1 MSDQHCGIDRREAV
15 RRMGAAG
22 LGGVL
27 GLSALDAEATPTSS
41 LRPAGPSF
49 LRAPLAD
56 VPYKRLPLGDVQ
68 PSGWLRAQ
76 LRRMA
81 DGMAGRLDELYF
93 NVGDNNAWVG
103 GNGDNWERG
112 PYWADG
118 LVPLAY
124 LVEDEALIEK
134 TNRWMEWSLQSQQ
147 SSGYFGPS
155 PNKDYREDPPGR
167 HGAFIQ
173 TDNPA
178 DWWPRMVMLKALR
191 SYHEATGDERVLEL
205 MTNYFRYQLETL
217 PKKPLGHWTWWAKMR
232 GGENQESIYWLYD
245 RTGDGFLLELAPMV
259 FKQTADWTGGFLN
272 EDPPSTHGVN
282 VAMGIKQP
290 ALNYLQTKDE
300 HFLEAPKQALRFLR
314 EEHGQPQGLF
324 SGDEPLH
331 GTDPTQGT
339 ELCTVVELMY
349 SLQTLTRITG
359 QVGYMDH
366 WEKVAYNA
374 LPTQHRDDYMGR
386 QYYQQPNQIRVDRGP
401 KNFKTGADGIR
412 ICYGVTSGYPCCTTN
427 MHQGWPKHVRNMWM
441 ESRDGG
447 LAALMYGPSVLE
459 TEVGDGQAI
468 RIEEKTEYPFDDEV
482 RFAFSADE
490 PVQFPLH
497 LRIPEWVDGRARI
510 HLNGSEWST
519 PGSGQ
524 IVRVHQTWREGDE
537 LRLRLPM
544 AIEASRW
551 HEDAATVERGPLVYA
566 LPVAGEWKELGEDY
580 EPEWEMEDKVP
591 AWRVEPTEPWNY
603 SIVLDEDDP
612 SQTISVEQDEGTSD
626 DPWTAEAVPIRLK
639 GTGKRLP
646 QWQEYHRGA
655 GPMPPSPVYTE
666 EPEETIE
673 LIPYGATTLRV
684 SELPVSRA

>member
-1 MSDQHCGIDRREAV
+1 
-15 RRMGAAG
+15 MGTAG

-56 VPYKRLPLGDVQ
+56 VPYKRLPLGNVQ

-134 TNRWMEWSLQSQQ
+134 ANRWMEWSLQSQQ

-155 PNKDYREDPPGR
+155 PNKDYQEDPPGR
-167 HGAFIQ
+167 HSAFIQ
-173 TDNPA
+173 TDNP
-178 DWWPRMVMLKALR
+178 
-191 SYHEATGDERVLEL
+191 
-205 MTNYFRYQLETL
+205 
-217 PKKPLGHWTWWAKMR
+217 
-232 GGENQESIYWLYD
+232 
-245 RTGDGFLLELAPMV
+245 
-259 FKQTADWTGGFLN
+259 ADWTGGFLN

-490 PVQFPLH
+490 PFQFPLH
-497 LRIPEWVDGRARI
+497 LRIPEWVDDRARI

-524 IVRVHQTWREGDE
+524 IVRVHRTWREGDE
-537 LRLRLPM
+537 LRLQLPM

-580 EPEWEMEDKVP
+580 EPDWEMEGKVP

-612 SQTISVEQDEGTSD
+612 SQTISVEQDEETSD

-639 GTGKRLP
+639 GTGNRLP